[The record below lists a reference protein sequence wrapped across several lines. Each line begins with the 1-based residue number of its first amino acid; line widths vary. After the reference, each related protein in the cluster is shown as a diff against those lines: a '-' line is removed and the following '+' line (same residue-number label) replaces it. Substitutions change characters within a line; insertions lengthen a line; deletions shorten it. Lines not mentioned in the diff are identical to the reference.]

1 MSSNGSIEEN
11 SPLLLPGQD
20 VAAAGQLPGFN
31 SGMSLEGGSGGQS
44 YTFPVGSGRVSGQPP
59 PEEFQPNA
67 GPPVTVPAPQQ
78 GGNSMGHSH

>member
-1 MSSNGSIEEN
+1 MGPSLILF
-11 SPLLLPGQD
+11 PLLLGQD

-31 SGMSLEGGSGGQS
+31 SGMSLEGGSGQS
-44 YTFPVGSGRVSGQPP
+44 YTFPVGSNSGQPP